1 MWPVV
6 EREDPSTMEKYFV
19 LKAECPDVT
28 ESRFAGFIC
37 MSLGIGKSWKQRQ
50 STGMGI
56 ICLRLCSGA
65 PQPLLFLD
73 VSASQVTCVDLGI
86 LSFHRCIVSLI

>member
-19 LKAECPDVT
+19 LKAECPDGDRVKVCWVHLYEPQYWEVLET
-28 ESRFAGFIC
+28 EAVH
-37 MSLGIGKSWKQRQ
+37 WN
-50 STGMGI
+50 GI

-65 PQPLLFLD
+65 PQPLLFWML
-73 VSASQVTCVDLGI
+73 L
-86 LSFHRCIVSLI
+86 HPK

>member
-1 MWPVV
+1 M
-6 EREDPSTMEKYFV
+6 
-19 LKAECPDVT
+19 LKAECPDGDRVKVCWVHLYEPQYWEVLET
-28 ESRFAGFIC
+28 EAVH
-37 MSLGIGKSWKQRQ
+37 WN
-50 STGMGI
+50 GI

-73 VSASQVTCVDLGI
+73 VAASQVTCVDFRI